1 MFINILIN
9 INSCKSTILGAIRNR
24 IKFAK
29 SNSKFGSIYKTL
41 PIALTT
47 IATIIFFSTTFSF
60 SQSDTAVKKILQF
73 DIMEEITPSASR
85 TVTKAFDEANRIHA
99 DLILIHLNTYGGLLD
114 AADSIRTKILTSKI
128 PTVVFIDN
136 NAASAGALISIACNK
151 IYMRSGGSIGAAT
164 VVNQSGEALPDK
176 YQSYMRSI
184 MRSTAQARGRDPL
197 IAEAMVDP
205 RTYIPNVNDSGKVL
219 TFTTDEAIKNNYCNG
234 KAETIEAVLKAENI
248 TNYTLQKFTPSW
260 FDLLIGFLLNPAV
273 SGVLIL
279 MMLGGLYFELQHPGV
294 GLPLLVGV
302 LAALLY
308 FAPHYLDGLAANW
321 EILIFI
327 VGMILIALEIFV
339 IPGFGVAGIS
349 GIVLVITGLTFSLI
363 NNDGLDFTISGPEFL
378 MQSLAIV
385 ITSMVG
391 MLVLFIFTGSKL
403 IHSKAFNKM
412 VLHDALSSNEGYQ
425 SFSKTE
431 QDSLLEKTGIAQT
444 DLRPSGKIII
454 NDISYNASAASGY
467 IEKGKSIKVI
477 RNDGVTIV
485 VKEV

>member
-9 INSCKSTILGAIRNR
+9 INSYKSIVLGAIHNAA
-24 IKFAK
+24 KFVN
-29 SNSKFGSIYKTL
+29 SHSKFRFVFKTI
-41 PIALTT
+41 PVSLTL
-47 IATIIFFSTTFSF
+47 IATLIFLSTTFSF
-60 SQSDTAVKKILQF
+60 SQNDSAAKKILQF

-205 RTYIPNVNDSGKVL
+205 RTYIPYVNDSGKVL

-248 TNYTLQKFTPSW
+248 TNYTIQKFTPSW
-260 FDLLIGFLLNPAV
+260 LDLFIGFLLNPAV

-279 MMLGGLYFELQHPGV
+279 MMLGGLYFELQHPGI
-294 GLPLLVGV
+294 GFPLFLGI
-302 LAALLY
+302 LGALLY
-308 FAPHYLDGLAANW
+308 FAPHYLEGLAANW
-321 EILIFI
+321 EILVFI
-327 VGMILIALEIFV
+327 VGLILIALEIFV

-363 NNDGLDFTISGPEFL
+363 NNDGFDFTISGPEYL

-385 ITSMVG
+385 ITSMVA
-391 MLVLFIFTGSKL
+391 MLVLFIFTGTKL
-403 IHSKAFNKM
+403 MHSKAFSKM
-412 VLHDALSSNEGYQ
+412 VLQDELSSKQGYE
-425 SFSKTE
+425 SFSKTN

-444 DLRPSGKIII
+444 DLRPSGKITID
-454 NDISYNASAASGY
+454 DITYNASAASGY

-477 RNDGVTIV
+477 RNDGVTLM
-485 VKEV
+485 VKEI

>member
-9 INSCKSTILGAIRNR
+9 TNLWKSTVFGVSNQLKWVEPLSEFRLIPTALSTVVTRIL
-24 IKFAK
+24 
-29 SNSKFGSIYKTL
+29 L
-41 PIALTT
+41 LL
-47 IATIIFFSTTFSF
+47 FFTTTFSF
-60 SQSDTAVKKILQF
+60 AKSDTVLTKILQF

-85 TVTKAFDEANRIHA
+85 TVTKAFAEANRIHA
-99 DLILIHLNTYGGLLD
+99 DMIIIHLNTYGGLLD

-151 IYMRSGGSIGAAT
+151 IYMRNGGNIGAAT
-164 VVNQSGEALPDK
+164 VVNQTGEALPDK

-205 RTYIPNVNDSGKVL
+205 RTYIPNVNDTGKVL

-248 TNYTLQKFTPSW
+248 TDYTIQKFTPSW
-260 FDLLIGFLLNPAV
+260 LDLLIGFLLNPAV

-279 MMLGGLYFELQHPGV
+279 VMLGGLYFELQHPGV
-294 GLPLLVGV
+294 GLPLFLGI

-321 EILIFI
+321 EVLIFI
-327 VGMILIALEIFV
+327 IGLILIALEIFV

-385 ITSMVG
+385 ITSMAV
-391 MLVLFIFTGSKL
+391 MLVLFIVTGSKL
-403 IHSKAFNKM
+403 IQSKAFHKM
-412 VLHDALSSNEGYQ
+412 VLTDELSSNQGYE
-425 SFSKTE
+425 SFSKT
-431 QDSLLEKTGIAQT
+431 DLNLLIEKTGIAQT

-454 NDISYNASAASGY
+454 DDIIYNARAASGY

-477 RNDGVTIV
+477 RNDGYTMV
-485 VKEV
+485 VKEI